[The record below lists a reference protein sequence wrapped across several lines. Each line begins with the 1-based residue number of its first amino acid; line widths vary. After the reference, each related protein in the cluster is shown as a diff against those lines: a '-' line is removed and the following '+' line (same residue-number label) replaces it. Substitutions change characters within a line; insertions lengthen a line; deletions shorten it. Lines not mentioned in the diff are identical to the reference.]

1 MGIKGGCW
9 ASAVHKLQSSRAAQ
23 LHRSCDPGQS
33 KCSAGTKRCTKIRSR
48 QLGCRCQILKKKNV
62 ANLRLWATVCF
73 FFVFF
78 CSFHNQKVMSHGF
91 SGTSSIG
98 GVSPTAA
105 AEGRNAAQ
113 QKVCGSWMPVSSLP
127 PHLAQHHPHPDHHHP
142 HHQQQHHN
150 PAEQCGLWPHF
161 RLAGGGVLTAHNG
174 ALFTCSEG
182 PGPGLQTT
190 LPAQWALLLFLF
202 FLFLFFFF
210 FSPSLRCLSLS
221 GPRRS
226 LPPALGTRG
235 REGWRE
241 RWRR

>member
-1 MGIKGGCW
+1 MLPTCACG
-9 ASAVHKLQSSRAAQ
+9 R
-23 LHRSCDPGQS
+23 
-33 KCSAGTKRCTKIRSR
+33 
-48 QLGCRCQILKKKNV
+48 
-62 ANLRLWATVCF
+62 LRVFFFCF
-73 FFVFF
+73 FFVLSIIRKSCRRDLVEPLPSAAFLPQRLLKGETRLSRKF
-78 CSFHNQKVMSHGF
+78 VAVGCLYHLSH
-91 SGTSSIG
+91 
-98 GVSPTAA
+98 PTWL
-105 AEGRNAAQ
+105 
-113 QKVCGSWMPVSSLP
+113 STT
-127 PHLAQHHPHPDHHHP
+127 P
-142 HHQQQHHN
+142 HHQQQQHHN

-190 LPAQWALLLFLF
+190 LSTQWALLLFLF

-210 FSPSLRCLSLS
+210 FSPSRRCLSLS

-235 REGWRE
+235 REGWSE